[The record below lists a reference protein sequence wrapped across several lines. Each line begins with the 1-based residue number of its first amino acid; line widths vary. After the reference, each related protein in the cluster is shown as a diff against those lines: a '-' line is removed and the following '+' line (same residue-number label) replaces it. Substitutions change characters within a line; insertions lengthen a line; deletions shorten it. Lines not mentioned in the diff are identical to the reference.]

1 MSLKD
6 NSYHIGFCS
15 TWATDYKFLNSL
27 WLCQIWLM
35 SMYIYAPPSYRN
47 TNKWKYIS
55 RIIHTEQKPPSIPV
69 LVIGSISIA
78 KAKRKLTTKQSFV
91 VRNMK
96 KWKQFFNFH
105 FFLNKRRD
113 SNTKRSLNIVD
124 LTNFLDEE
132 IILTHPTMF

>member
-1 MSLKD
+1 MKIYLK
-6 NSYHIGFCS
+6 NY
-15 TWATDYKFLNSL
+15 T
-27 WLCQIWLM
+27 
-35 SMYIYAPPSYRN
+35 YR
-47 TNKWKYIS
+47 
-55 RIIHTEQKPPSIPV
+55 TETTKHSSF
-69 LVIGSISIA
+69 GNRFDSIA